1 MAITI
6 GATPSSIVVRLALIG
21 AYDEPAVNAFAI
33 DGTMDDD
40 DAALIQ
46 FLTDYDAVS
55 RAGLPSITINSQRVA
70 SGQTLT
76 ATSQDALSLVN
87 NMLVLNFKQAHPLN
101 PSLTIE
107 KSVQVRAPSS
117 VVITTNGALVVASV
131 VGDRSSADENLR
143 GLINFLEDH
152 LIYKAID
159 DSITIGGWTWDSTGS
174 KYIAAPAIID
184 GN

>member
-6 GATPSSIVVRLALIG
+6 GATPAQEIIRLALLG
-21 AYDEPAVNAFAI
+21 AYNETATNAIAI
-33 DGTMDDD
+33 DGAMDDS

-55 RAGLPSITINSQRVA
+55 RAGIPSATINSQRVV

-76 ATSQDALSLVN
+76 PASQDALSLVN

-101 PSLTIE
+101 PTLTIE

-117 VVITTNGALVVASV
+117 VVITTDGKLVVAAT

-143 GLINFLEDH
+143 GIINFLEDH
-152 LIYKAID
+152 MIYKAID
-159 DSITIGGWTWDSTGS
+159 DSITIGGWTWDSDGS
-174 KYIAAPAIID
+174 KYVAAPAVID
-184 GN
+184 GA

>member
-6 GATPSSIVVRLALIG
+6 GATPSSVILRLALLG
-21 AYDEPAVNAFAI
+21 AYDETATNAIVI

-55 RAGLPSITINSQRVA
+55 RAGLPSITVNSQRVVA
-70 SGQTLT
+70 GQTLT
-76 ATSQDALSLVN
+76 AQSQDALSLVN
-87 NMLVLNFKQAHPLN
+87 NMVVLNFKQAHPLN
-101 PSLTIE
+101 PALTIE
-107 KSVQVRAPSS
+107 KSVQIRAPQGT
-117 VVITTNGALVVASV
+117 VITTKGALVVASV

-143 GLINFLEDH
+143 GIINFLEDH

-159 DSITIGGWTWDSTGS
+159 DSITIGGWTWDETGS
-174 KYIAAPAIID
+174 KYVAAPAVID
-184 GN
+184 GL